1 MDKSAK
7 GSLFVAQVGD
17 VDGDAEPVINDG
29 EEAVGDTHGKSDP
42 TTCSLELFSNKTCA
56 EGGKTVD
63 KSGKGSLFVAQVC
76 DVDGDAEPVINDE
89 EEAVGDTH
97 GKSDPTTCSSELF

>member
-29 EEAVGDTHGKSDP
+29 EEAVG
-42 TTCSLELFSNKTCA
+42 
-56 EGGKTVD
+56 
-63 KSGKGSLFVAQVC
+63 
-76 DVDGDAEPVINDE
+76 
-89 EEAVGDTH
+89 EAN
-97 GKSDPTTCSSELF
+97 GKSDPTTCSSLNYFQTRHVRKGARL